1 MRKTTK
7 YSIVAA
13 VATAVVVATQ
23 PQLIARINGWL
34 GRVPAE

>member
-13 VATAVVVATQ
+13 AVTAVVVATQ
-23 PQLIARINGWL
+23 PQMIAKINEWL